1 MKAHRTDG
9 VSLTFALIF
18 LGVAGWWLFA
28 QLTHLTLP
36 AVGWL
41 IAGGLILVGTLGL
54 VGAIR
59 ANRSGRQ
66 PATTGAESPATTGPE
81 SPAAAGSGS
90 PVASADAHHA
100 DPGSADT
107 PLGTLFEQHPGDR
120 FDTPDTL
127 EFDRP
132 VAGPT
137 DRPGADPTDRPV
149 AELDPDRPRPGDAA
163 GARRDD
169 ERPR

>member
-28 QLTHLTLP
+28 QLMHLALP

-59 ANRSGRQ
+59 ANRSGRR
-66 PATTGAESPATTGPE
+66 PATTPATAGP
-81 SPAAAGSGS
+81 GS
-90 PVASADAHHA
+90 PVATGAGSPAAPADVHPA

-107 PLGTLFEQHPGDR
+107 PLGTLFEQDRGDR
-120 FDTPDTL
+120 LDAPHTL

-132 VAGPT
+132 VADPT
-137 DRPGADPTDRPV
+137 DRSGANPTDRPV
-149 AELDPDRPRPGDAA
+149 AELEPDRQHPGDAA

-169 ERPR
+169 ERPG